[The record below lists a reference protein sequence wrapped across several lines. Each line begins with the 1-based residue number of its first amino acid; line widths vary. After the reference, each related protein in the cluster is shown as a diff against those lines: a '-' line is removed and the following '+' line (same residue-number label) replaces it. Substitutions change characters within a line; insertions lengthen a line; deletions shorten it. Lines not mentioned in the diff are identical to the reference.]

1 MLKFFKKITEPY
13 RFKTEDVKEQQEE
26 NLSLKLKNDI
36 IIDITEENSISFVI
50 DKNNKTLIRISI
62 QNTDEDSCEKM
73 GEVLYALNKGIY
85 QLQII
90 DMLKDLAVTESEK
103 YAAIEK
109 ILQYWADYIKTYEK
123 AYDSPCVSPSTF
135 SKLVNPKSTT
145 NHE

>member
-13 RFKTEDVKEQQEE
+13 RLKKEDVKKEE
-26 NLSLKLKNDI
+26 EGNLSLKLKNDI
-36 IIDITEENSISFVI
+36 VIDITEENSIAFVV

-62 QNTDEDSCEKM
+62 QNTDSDSCDKM
-73 GEVLYALNKGIY
+73 GEVLYAMNRGVY

-103 YAAIEK
+103 YGAIEE
-109 ILQYWADYIKTYEK
+109 ILQYWADNISKYEK
-123 AYDSPCVSPSTF
+123 TYDSPCVSPSTF
-135 SKLVNPKSTT
+135 SKLINPKSTT